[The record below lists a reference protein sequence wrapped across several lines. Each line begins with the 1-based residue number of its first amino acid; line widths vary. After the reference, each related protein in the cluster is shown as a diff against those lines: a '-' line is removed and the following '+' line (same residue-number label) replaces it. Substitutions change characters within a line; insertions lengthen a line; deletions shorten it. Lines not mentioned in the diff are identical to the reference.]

1 MTMKQQ
7 RSRRCMIVLGLG
19 LVAATG
25 IASPASAQSLLDR
38 SPNLWGNWTARPG
51 SIQFNFVHRFTRS
64 SAPERKLSNFPTF
77 AAGIGL
83 TPRLTAGFH
92 YASNSTLT
100 PRFPNEWEFFGRFA
114 ALVESE
120 GAPLDVGGQIAY
132 NLSSEGVDG
141 ELSVGKRLGR
151 LRLIAVG
158 RVLADPFE
166 RSNPQFAVGGGGTLR
181 LSRYFALAGDAVAL
195 RNHDPS
201 RDESVAW
208 SAGVHIE
215 IPGTPHTLSLQA
227 ANVNTATLQGS
238 SRGESQ
244 VRYGFEFTIPITLA
258 RFSGGQDAAGDTAA
272 DNAPPVTPS
281 AVLAP
286 GGEEVQTAMRRMA
299 FAAER
304 IEIAVGTTV
313 TWTNDDP
320 VAHTVTAD
328 DGSFNSGLLNNGQ
341 SWSYT
346 FDEPGEFPFTCIPH
360 PFMNGVVVVGGGS

>member
-1 MTMKQQ
+1 MR
-7 RSRRCMIVLGLG
+7 RSRRYVIVVG
-19 LVAATG
+19 LVAAATM
-25 IASPASAQSLLDR
+25 APPAPAQSLLDR

-51 SIQFNFVHRFTRS
+51 TIQFNFIHRFTRS
-64 SAPERKLSNFPTF
+64 SAPERKISNFPTF
-77 AAGIGL
+77 AVGIGL
-83 TPRLTAGFH
+83 TPRLTAGLH

-100 PRFPNEWEFFGRFA
+100 PRFPNEWEFFGRYA
-114 ALVESE
+114 ALVESD
-120 GAPLDVGGQIAY
+120 GAPLDVGGQVAY

-166 RSNPQFAVGGGGTLR
+166 KGNSQFAVGGGGTLR
-181 LSRYFALAGDAVAL
+181 LNRYFALAGDAVAL

-227 ANVNTATLQGS
+227 TNANTSTLQGS
-238 SRGESQ
+238 SRGGSQ
-244 VRYGFEFTIPITLA
+244 VRYGFEFTIPVTLA
-258 RFSGGQDAAGDTAA
+258 RFSGGQGPVGATPSDDV
-272 DNAPPVTPS
+272 PSVTPS
-281 AVLAP
+281 AVVGP

-299 FAAER
+299 YATER

-341 SWSYT
+341 TWSHT
-346 FDEPGEFPFTCIPH
+346 FDEPGEFPFYCMPH
-360 PFMNGVVVVGGGS
+360 PFMKGVVVVRGEP